1 MRAAQQPPVQDPS
14 RGPLGGV
21 RFHRGTVQLSPPPLG
36 ARLSIADQLR
46 KESSS
51 RDWFPQ
57 ANTVYRNG
65 VGPIV
70 VGVSF
75 IQEIG
80 ENGMAKNEVIER
92 FAIQDLLARYAHA
105 IDDLNPEEW
114 ARCFT
119 PDGVFQLGSQ
129 ALRGHAALRAYGE
142 VHVREIRCRHMT
154 GNFLYKIDGN
164 KATGQASV
172 LATLAT
178 PGGYKFFAQGRYVD
192 QLVKQRGQWLIAHR
206 RVDLDPLA
214 SDPEKIVGLSD
225 PDVAPLFQ
233 PLIDAWA
240 RLGEKV

>member
-1 MRAAQQPPVQDPS
+1 MAVFDFIEGRYNSHRRHSALDYPS
-14 RGPLGGV
+14 PINYERSHPAETGFRRP
-21 RFHRGTVQLSPPPLG
+21 TPST
-36 ARLSIADQLR
+36 
-46 KESSS
+46 E
-51 RDWFPQ
+51 
-57 ANTVYRNG
+57 TG

-70 VGVSF
+70 VGFSF

>member
-1 MRAAQQPPVQDPS
+1 
-14 RGPLGGV
+14 
-21 RFHRGTVQLSPPPLG
+21 
-36 ARLSIADQLR
+36 
-46 KESSS
+46 
-51 RDWFPQ
+51 
-57 ANTVYRNG
+57 
-65 VGPIV
+65 
-70 VGVSF
+70 
-75 IQEIG
+75 
-80 ENGMAKNEVIER
+80 MAKNEVIER